1 MTVQGVTRTLGAGRS
16 DAPDSL
22 FVRRVADTAEVG
34 ASSRL
39 PAALLAYAAA
49 VALLTSLPPFLK
61 APVGSPRAFTLQ
73 EPTDLLTSLVAMPLA
88 WLVCDLEG
96 TAALGIPALIA
107 LLGWSALVRRR
118 RAGNPAVLT
127 FVLVV
132 SVVTLVGYLGWAALH
147 HGTLPGFYDVGLV
160 Q

>member
-88 WLVCDLEG
+88 WLVFDLEVG
-96 TAALGIPALIA
+96 AALGIPASI
-107 LLGWSALVRRR
+107 GCSAGARSCAEGGPGSRR
-118 RAGNPAVLT
+118 
-127 FVLVV
+127 
-132 SVVTLVGYLGWAALH
+132 S
-147 HGTLPGFYDVGLV
+147 
-160 Q
+160 